1 MAGAKD
7 VSTPM
12 STTQYLHLLDGTT
25 SMDNTKYRRII
36 ESLQYLSLTRPNI
49 SFVVNKLFQFIHKPT
64 ITHWTATKR
73 LLWYLKKT
81 IFHDIHIKKVAAHC
95 LTTYNDADWAGSIDD
110 KISTLDDITFL
121 GYNPI
126 SWSLKKQRV
135 VARST
140 TEAEYRALANGTS
153 ETMWLLALLHE
164 LGFPLKVPPSL
175 LCDKS

>member
-1 MAGAKD
+1 
-7 VSTPM
+7 
-12 STTQYLHLLDGTT
+12 
-25 SMDNTKYRRII
+25 
-36 ESLQYLSLTRPNI
+36 
-49 SFVVNKLFQFIHKPT
+49 
-64 ITHWTATKR
+64 
-73 LLWYLKKT
+73 
-81 IFHDIHIKKVAAHC
+81 
-95 LTTYNDADWAGSIDD
+95 
-110 KISTLDDITFL
+110 LDDITFL